1 MLDLSQYDRVF
12 LLTDEQVAA
21 SCLLAFGKWGAQMSP
36 CDIKAPTISAL
47 PKNVTFLGTPIT
59 GMLVLPA
66 GEEHKNLASVQRI
79 WDWLIEQKATRHSL
93 LINLGGGVIC
103 DMGGFAA
110 ATYMRGMAF
119 VNIPTTLL
127 AMVDAAQG
135 GKTGIDYGQ
144 PLVKNGIGV
153 FAEPVATIYEPAL
166 LATLPPEQV
175 LSGYAE
181 MIKHAALQSPE
192 ALAVLLD
199 YDLREVSSPVFGEL
213 IKQSVAFK
221 QSIVEQDPYDYGQ
234 RQMLNFG
241 HTVGH
246 AIEALLLEKSKL
258 STALPIERTL
268 NTQHS
273 TLNPC
278 PHGYC
283 VMYGMVAEAYLSHLL
298 CGLPA
303 ETVST
308 LARFMLE
315 NYGAAPVTCNDFDS
329 LLQLMQHDKKNK
341 EQGTV
346 VCTLLRDIGKPVIG
360 QTISPAELREA
371 IEYLCSL

>member
-1 MLDLSQYDRVF
+1 MLDLSRYDRVF

-21 SCLLAFGKWGAQMSP
+21 CLLPVFYATIGNQP
-36 CDIKAPTISAL
+36 CMADART
-47 PKNVTFLGTPIT
+47 
-59 GMLVLPA
+59 LVLPA

-199 YDLREVSSPVFGEL
+199 YDLREVSSPAFGEL

-241 HTVGH
+241 HTIGH
-246 AIEALLLEKSKL
+246 AIEALLLSKSR
-258 STALPIERTL
+258 TPIHPPAPFERG
-268 NTQHS
+268 S
-273 TLNPC
+273 RKKMIVK

>member
-21 SCLLAFGKWGAQMSP
+21 SCLLAFAKWGAQMSP
-36 CDIKAPTISAL
+36 CDIKAPTTSAL
-47 PKNVTFLGTPIT
+47 PKNATFLGTPIT

-199 YDLREVSSPVFGEL
+199 YDLREVSSPAFGEL

-221 QSIVEQDPYDYGQ
+221 QSIVEQDPFDRGW
-234 RQMLNFG
+234 RQILNFG

-246 AIEALLLEKSKL
+246 AIEALMLSKSRTPIHPPAPFERGSRWKSKVL
-258 STALPIERTL
+258 
-268 NTQHS
+268 
-273 TLNPC
+273 

-315 NYGAAPVTCNDFDS
+315 NYGVAPVTCNDFDS

-346 VCTLLRDIGKPVIG
+346 VCTLLSDIGQPVIG

-371 IEYLCSL
+371 IEYLCTL